1 MLKDPVKRRIALSY
15 GFDWLLVIIM
25 TVVFFAI
32 DKVTPFH
39 RQFSINDKT
48 IMFPYAEHERVP
60 VWLLLIICLL
70 IPIVIIA
77 IISLSGIG
85 YKRNWYD
92 FHAGVL
98 GICLLYIYF
107 VLYLI

>member
-1 MLKDPVKRRIALSY
+1 MDGWITVWISNKKRTFHTIQTISFLFLFFPEFIMLKDPVKRRIALSY

-60 VWLLLIICLL
+60 VWLLL
-70 IPIVIIA
+70 V
-77 IISLSGIG
+77 S
-85 YKRNWYD
+85 
-92 FHAGVL
+92 
-98 GICLLYIYF
+98 
-107 VLYLI
+107 